1 MPNAYMGKFLFVDL
15 ASWSSWTQD
24 VPEWLQS
31 SLLGGKGFGAKLLTD
46 LASPGCDPF
55 GPDNPLMVMTGPLT
69 GTSAPSMRGC
79 VVTKSPLTGTFL
91 DSYFGGYFSPELK
104 YAGYD
109 GLIVLGQAQEPVYLW
124 IDDDAVEV
132 RSASWFWGEDAL
144 EANAAIKADLGDDTV
159 KILSI
164 GPAGEN
170 RVLYSLISCEYNRQ
184 AGRGGAGAV
193 MGSKQLKAIAVRGSK
208 TVTIHDPEAFRA
220 AVTQANADL
229 EASEDVQAMVAGGT
243 ASAVDFAN
251 ETGLLPTRNFQD
263 GTFDQASKLAD
274 SGQAKHLW
282 LNSAACMGCPIRCS
296 KMGAVRTG
304 KYAGFITDIVEYE
317 SAALMGSNLGISD
330 VRSVAHLVKLC
341 DRFGLDSMSTGGVI
355 GFAMEAG
362 EKGLLESPDGITLEF
377 GNVQAAEYLIR
388 SIAFVENDLGKT
400 LAQGVKRAAAALG
413 EDASA
418 FAQHVKGLESPAW
431 GPRGAPGTGLAF
443 MTADRGGCHQRGL
456 PAPLEVTEGEW
467 EGKPVQAL
475 GLEGKADM
483 LIQMQNYAAG
493 TDTLVKC
500 DFGSFG
506 VQPETYAALLS
517 AATGQTFSADVFD
530 RLGERIWNLTR
541 QFNLREGL
549 DPAED
554 TLPKRFVQEPLP
566 SGPYKGHHISQ
577 EDMAALKKDY
587 YSLRGWDE
595 QGRPTQDTLKQV
607 GVQDLS
613 IFKPQNG

>member
-1 MPNAYMGKFLFVDL
+1 MPKAYMGKFLFVDL
-15 ASWSSWTQD
+15 TSGSTWTQD
-24 VPEWLQS
+24 VPDWLTS

-46 LASPGCDPF
+46 LAPQGCDPF

-91 DSYFGGYFSPELK
+91 DSYFGGYFSPEIK

-109 GLIVLGQAQEPVYLW
+109 GLIVLGQAREPVYLW
-124 IDDDAVEV
+124 IDDDTVEV
-132 RSASWFWGEDAL
+132 RSASRFWGEDAL

-184 AGRGGAGAV
+184 AGRGGAGAI

-208 TVTIHDPEAFRA
+208 TVTVHDPEAFRA

-263 GTFDQASKLAD
+263 GTFDQASNLAD

-413 EDASA
+413 GDASA

-554 TLPKRFVQEPLP
+554 TLPRRFVQEPLP

-595 QGRPTQDTLKQV
+595 QGGPTQDTLKQV
-607 GVQDLS
+607 GVQDLP
-613 IFKPQNG
+613 IFEPQNR

>member
-1 MPNAYMGKFLFVDL
+1 MPKAWMGKFLFVDL
-15 ASWSSWTQD
+15 GSGSSWTQE
-24 VPEWLQS
+24 VPDWMRSKLM
-31 SLLGGKGFGAKLLTD
+31 GGKAFGAKLLTD
-46 LASPGCDPF
+46 LTPAGCDPF
-55 GPDNPLMVMTGPLT
+55 APENPLMIMTGPLT

-91 DSYFGGYFSPELK
+91 DSYFGGYFSPEVK

-109 GLIVLGQAQEPVYLW
+109 GIIILGQAQEPVYLW
-124 IDDDAVEV
+124 IDDDRVEV
-132 RSASWFWGEDAL
+132 RPAAHLWGQDAL
-144 EANAAIKADLGDDTV
+144 EANAAVKSELNDETV

-193 MGSKQLKAIAVRGSK
+193 MGSKHLKAIAVRGTN

-220 AVTQANADL
+220 AVIQANADL
-229 EASEDVQAMVAGGT
+229 EKSEDVQAMRDGGT
-243 ASAVDFAN
+243 APAVDFAN
-251 ETGLLPTRNFQD
+251 ETGLLPSRNFQD
-263 GTFDQASKLAD
+263 GSFEKASNLSD
-274 SGQAKHLW
+274 IGQSKHLW
-282 LNSAACMGCPIRCS
+282 LNSAACLGCPIRCS

-330 VRSVAHLVKLC
+330 VRAVAHLVKLC
-341 DRFGLDSMSTGGVI
+341 DRFGMDSMSTGGVI

-362 EKGLLESPDGITLEF
+362 ERGLLESPDGISLEF

-388 SIAFVENDLGKT
+388 SIAFVDNDLGKL

-413 EDASA
+413 GDASA

-431 GPRGAPGTGLAF
+431 GPRGAAGTGLAF

-456 PAPLEVTEGEW
+456 PAPLEVTGGEW

-475 GLEGKADM
+475 AVEGKADM
-483 LIQMQNYAAG
+483 LIQMQNYLAG
-493 TDTLVKC
+493 TDALVKC
-500 DFGSFG
+500 DFGGFG

-517 AATGQTFSADVFD
+517 AATGERHTADEFD

-541 QFNLREGL
+541 NFNLREGL
-549 DPAED
+549 NPADD
-554 TLPKRFVQEPLP
+554 TLPKRFMQDPLP
-566 SGPYKGHHISQ
+566 SGPNKGHRFSAQ
-577 EDMAALKKDY
+577 DMAFMLKDY
-587 YSLRGWDE
+587 YSLRGWD
-595 QGRPTQDTLKQV
+595 QAGRPTEETLKKV
-607 GVQDLS
+607 GVQDLPKFEKS
-613 IFKPQNG
+613 S

>member
-1 MPNAYMGKFLFVDL
+1 MPKAYMGKFLFVDL
-15 ASWSSWTQD
+15 SSKSSWTQE
-24 VPEWLQS
+24 VPEWMKT
-31 SLLGGKGFGAKLLTD
+31 SLLGGKGFGAKLLSD
-46 LASPGCDPF
+46 LAPAGVDPF
-55 GPDNPLMVMTGPLT
+55 GTENPLMVMTGPLT

-91 DSYFGGYFSPELK
+91 DSYFGGYFSPEIK

-109 GLIVLGQAQEPVYLW
+109 GLIVLGQATEPVYLW
-124 IDDDAVEV
+124 IDDEQVEI
-132 RSASWFWGEDAL
+132 RPAAHLWGQDAL
-144 EANAAIKADLGDDTV
+144 EVNAAIKAELRDETV

-208 TVTIHDPEAFRA
+208 TVTIHDPDAFRT
-220 AVTQANADL
+220 AVIQANADL
-229 EASEDVQAMVAGGT
+229 EASEDVKAMKDGGT
-243 ASAVDFAN
+243 APAVDFAN

-263 GTFDQASKLAD
+263 GTYEQASSLSD
-274 SGQAKHLW
+274 VGQAKHLW
-282 LNSAACMGCPIRCS
+282 LNSAACLGCPIRCS

-362 EKGLLESPDGITLEF
+362 EKGLIDSPDGITLEF

-388 SIAFVENDLGKT
+388 SIAFVDNDLGK
-400 LAQGVKRAAAALG
+400 LLSQGVKRAAAALG
-413 EDASA
+413 GDATA

-431 GPRGAPGTGLAF
+431 GPRGAAGTGLAF

-456 PAPLEVTEGEW
+456 PAPLEVTGGEW
-467 EGKPVQAL
+467 EGKPVEAL
-475 GLEGKADM
+475 ALEGKAGM
-483 LIQMQNYAAG
+483 LISMQNYLAG
-493 TDTLVKC
+493 TDALVKC
-500 DFGSFG
+500 DFGGFG

-517 AATGQTFSADVFD
+517 AATGQSFSADFFD

-554 TLPKRFVQEPLP
+554 TLPKRFMQDPLP
-566 SGPYKGHHISQ
+566 SGPQKGHHFTAK
-577 EDMAALKKDY
+577 EMDFMLKDY
-587 YSLRGWDE
+587 YSVRGWDE
-595 QGRPTQDTLKQV
+595 QGRPTTETLERV
-607 GVQDLS
+607 GVRDLPGFEKKS
-613 IFKPQNG
+613 

>member
-1 MPNAYMGKFLFVDL
+1 MPKAYMGKFLFVDL
-15 ASWSSWTQD
+15 STGSSWTQE
-24 VPEWLQS
+24 VPEWMTS
-31 SLLGGKGFGAKLLTD
+31 SLLGGKGFGAKLLAD
-46 LASPGCDPF
+46 LAPSGCDPL
-55 GPDNPLMVMTGPLT
+55 GAGNPLMVMTGPLT

-91 DSYFGGYFSPELK
+91 DSYFGGYFSPEVK

-109 GLIVLGQAQEPVYLW
+109 GLIVTGQATDPVYLW
-124 IDDDAVEV
+124 IDDDQVEV
-132 RSASWFWGEDAL
+132 RPAGHLWGQDAL
-144 EANAAIKADLGDDTV
+144 EANAALKAELGDETI

-170 RVLYSLISCEYNRQ
+170 KVLYSLISCEYNRQ

-193 MGSKQLKAIAVRGSK
+193 MGSKQLKAIAVRGSQP
-208 TVTIHDPEAFRA
+208 VTIHDPEAFRA
-220 AVTQANADL
+220 AVIQANADL
-229 EASEDVQAMVAGGT
+229 EQSEDVQAMKAGGT
-243 ASAVDFAN
+243 APAVDFAN

-263 GTFDQASKLAD
+263 GTFELASNLGD

-282 LNSAACMGCPIRCS
+282 LNSAACLGCPIRCS

-362 EKGLLESPDGITLEF
+362 EKGLVESPEGFALEF

-388 SIAFVENDLGKT
+388 SIAFVENDLGKL

-413 EDASA
+413 GDSSA

-431 GPRGAPGTGLAF
+431 GPRGAAGTGLAF

-456 PAPLEVTEGEW
+456 PAPLEVTGGEW
-467 EGKPVQAL
+467 EGKTVQAL
-475 GLEGKADM
+475 ALEGKADM
-483 LIQMQNYAAG
+483 LISMQNYLAG
-493 TDTLVKC
+493 TDALVKC
-500 DFGSFG
+500 DFGGFG
-506 VQPETYAALLS
+506 IQPETYAALLS
-517 AATGQTFSADVFD
+517 AATGQSFAADVFD
-530 RLGERIWNLTR
+530 QLGERIWNLTR
-541 QFNLREGL
+541 QFNLREGI

-554 TLPKRFVQEPLP
+554 TLPRRFVQEPLP
-566 SGPYKGHHISQ
+566 SGPYKGHHFTEQ
-577 EDMAALKKDY
+577 DMAALKRDY
-587 YSLRGWDE
+587 YSRRGWDE
-595 QGRPTQDTLKQV
+595 TGRPITETLKKV
-607 GVQDLS
+607 GVQDLPVFEKTS
-613 IFKPQNG
+613 

>member
-1 MPNAYMGKFLFVDL
+1 MGKFLFVDL
-15 ASWSSWTQD
+15 SSASSWTQD
-24 VPEWLQS
+24 VPDWMRSELM
-31 SLLGGKGFGAKLLTD
+31 GGKAFGAKLLTD
-46 LASPGCDPF
+46 LMPAGCDPF
-55 GPDNPLMVMTGPLT
+55 APKNPLMVMTGPLT

-91 DSYFGGYFSPELK
+91 DSYFGGYFSPEIK

-109 GLIVLGQAQEPVYLW
+109 GIIILGQAQEPVYLW
-124 IDDDAVEV
+124 IDDDQVEV
-132 RSASWFWGEDAL
+132 RPAAHLWGQDAL
-144 EANAAIKADLGDDTV
+144 EANAAVKSELNDETV

-193 MGSKQLKAIAVRGSK
+193 MGSKHLKAIAVRGTN

-220 AVTQANADL
+220 AVIQANADL
-229 EASEDVQAMVAGGT
+229 EKSEDVQAMRDGGT
-243 ASAVDFAN
+243 APAVDFAN
-251 ETGLLPTRNFQD
+251 ETGLLPSRNFQD
-263 GTFDQASKLAD
+263 GSFEKASNLSD
-274 SGQAKHLW
+274 IGQSKHLW
-282 LNSAACMGCPIRCS
+282 LNSAACLGCPIRCS

-330 VRSVAHLVKLC
+330 IRAVAHLVKLC
-341 DRFGLDSMSTGGVI
+341 DRFGMDSMSTGGVI

-362 EKGLLESPDGITLEF
+362 ERGLLESPDGISLEF

-388 SIAFVENDLGKT
+388 SIAFVDNDLGKL

-413 EDASA
+413 GDASA

-431 GPRGAPGTGLAF
+431 GPRGAAGTGLAF

-456 PAPLEVTEGEW
+456 PAPLEVTGGEW

-475 GLEGKADM
+475 AVEGKADM
-483 LIQMQNYAAG
+483 LIQMQNYLAG
-493 TDTLVKC
+493 TDALVKC
-500 DFGSFG
+500 DFGGFG

-517 AATGQTFSADVFD
+517 AATGERHTAQEFD

-541 QFNLREGL
+541 TFNLREGL
-549 DPAED
+549 NPEED
-554 TLPKRFVQEPLP
+554 TLPKRFMQDPLP
-566 SGPYKGHHISQ
+566 SGPYKGHHFSA
-577 EDMAALKKDY
+577 EDMAFMLKDY
-587 YSLRGWDE
+587 YSLRGWD
-595 QGRPTQDTLKQV
+595 QTGRPTEETLKQI
-607 GVQDLS
+607 GVQDLPV
-613 IFKPQNG
+613 FQKNR